1 MKRQLT
7 TVFILMYKN
16 DNTVIAEGSRYGNA
30 KKYPNKGGIRII
42 TNTTDIPT
50 SHAVIH
56 TYSAVHVCMM
66 CVDDGMCVL
75 AVLS

>member
-1 MKRQLT
+1 MAVQKSTQTR
-7 TVFILMYKN
+7 VVEM
-16 DNTVIAEGSRYGNA
+16 
-30 KKYPNKGGIRII
+30 I

-50 SHAVIH
+50 SHNVIH